1 MRGRSTSAQSAMQ
14 GGPLFQ
20 NLTIHKQLMVKPCS
34 GEMEALVESAFS
46 IHLPLLGQ
54 LEMPRLQPETICQ
67 NFEYGREYLRIH
79 DLMVCMGTC
88 RRVGED

>member
-14 GGPLFQ
+14 GGPLSQ

-54 LEMPRLQPETICQ
+54 LEMPRLQPEPSA
-67 NFEYGREYLRIH
+67 RIRGWQGISSYTRPDGVH
-79 DLMVCMGTC
+79 GNMQQSG
-88 RRVGED
+88 